1 VIEDQL
7 VAKLFLARAF
17 SLIPFYRHFYHHDLL
32 IRSLVSFAEIIPQ
45 SVCTRHGLYIGAK
58 MVGFVRVLLWTLVRP
73 FVLNVC
79 RMSSN
84 VEVQGIIAWP
94 IAKILELTLGSHHGI
109 IYRRAGTMF
118 RYLSLLCCNNG
129 SVELKELI
137 ALHSSVGEYGG
148 DLRSD
153 TVTIIGATLDLQEK
167 NTSHVRLCCSLI
179 NWEF

>member
-1 VIEDQL
+1 MSFCGHWFV
-7 VAKLFLARAF
+7 FL
-17 SLIPFYRHFYHHDLL
+17 
-32 IRSLVSFAEIIPQ
+32 
-45 SVCTRHGLYIGAK
+45 
-58 MVGFVRVLLWTLVRP
+58 

-79 RMSSN
+79 HVSSN
-84 VEVQGIIAWP
+84 AEVQGIIAWP

-129 SVELKELI
+129 FVELKELI

-167 NTSHVRLCCSLI
+167 NTSHVRLCCPPI
-179 NWEF
+179 NWES

>member
-1 VIEDQL
+1 MDIGSSICFD
-7 VAKLFLARAF
+7 
-17 SLIPFYRHFYHHDLL
+17 
-32 IRSLVSFAEIIPQ
+32 
-45 SVCTRHGLYIGAK
+45 VC
-58 MVGFVRVLLWTLVRP
+58 
-73 FVLNVC
+73 NVPP
-79 RMSSN
+79 N
-84 VEVQGIIAWP
+84 AEVQGIIAWP

-109 IYRRAGTMF
+109 IYRRAGTTF

-129 SVELKELI
+129 LVELKELI

-167 NTSHVRLCCSLI
+167 NTSHVRLCCPLI